1 MKTEKEKIK
10 LPFTD
15 MSSSDWTEMCK
26 LREEERI
33 EAYEKGK
40 EAGKAEA
47 IKEWGNQLA
56 DHYQAGR
63 KEAIKQF
70 SKDLKKRIRNK
81 DGEFG
86 GYSLGDFATEL
97 AIKVIDEELKSK
109 IGEVAR

>member
-40 EAGKAEA
+40 EAGKAGA

-63 KEAIKQF
+63 KEAIKQVMEIYE
-70 SKDLKKRIRNK
+70 KLYREN
-81 DGEFG
+81 
-86 GYSLGDFATEL
+86 
-97 AIKVIDEELKSK
+97 DEVPPEMLKSK
-109 IGEVAR
+109 IGELAKEEKK